1 MSTRAGMASGDAP
14 PATRAER
21 LSEITNAWLPL
32 VTAFFGVALGYAA
45 LHAHSNGAFFLPISN
60 EFGWSRAQ
68 FSATGISAAIIGTIC
83 GPFVGRFVDRF
94 GPRKVGATSAAM
106 CAVGFFGMSFLP
118 GNLTYW
124 ILALAAVALIG
135 AGTSI
140 ITYVS
145 LVSLWFDRARGL
157 AIGIIMSGSGVC
169 AIIAPK
175 LLIPFVAEAGWRAGY
190 RMVALVM
197 LLSVPLILI
206 GAYRPREKT
215 ATPTGTAEVFPEQ
228 PGISLHDAL
237 RSGRFWRQ
245 GAAIGLMGFGLAGL
259 YSHFVPLLSDRG
271 IGPAVAANLA
281 ALFGGAVFAGRLIA
295 GYLLDR
301 VFAPILATMFVL
313 VAVTGLASALVPGGG
328 VPLAGVAAFCIGI
341 SFGTELDV
349 AGYVTSRYFGR
360 KAYGAIF
367 GFQFSFFTFGAIMS
381 SMSYGLIHD
390 RTDSYSAALVMSMVV
405 MLSAVPLLLSL
416 GRYPDW
422 KGVGPH

>member
-1 MSTRAGMASGDAP
+1 MSTRSRMASEGAP

-21 LSEITNAWLPL
+21 MAEIANAWLPL

-68 FSATGISAAIIGTIC
+68 FAATGVGAAIVGTIC

-94 GPRKVGATSAAM
+94 GPRKVGATSATL
-106 CAVGFFGMSFLP
+106 CAAGFFCMSFLP

-124 ILALAAVALIG
+124 IIAAALVALIG

-145 LVSLWFDRARGL
+145 LVSHWFDRARGL

-190 RMVALVM
+190 RVVALVL

-206 GAYRPREKT
+206 GAYRPREK
-215 ATPTGTAEVFPEQ
+215 ANIATGTTHTLDEQ
-228 PGISLHDAL
+228 PGLSLREAL

-245 GAAIGLMGFGLAGL
+245 GAAILMMGFGLAGL

-281 ALFGGAVFAGRLIA
+281 ALFGGAVFAGRLLA

-301 VFAPILATMFVL
+301 VFAPILATIFVL
-313 VAVTGLASALVPGGG
+313 VAVTGLASALLPGGS
-328 VPLAGVAAFCIGI
+328 VATASVAAFCIGI
-341 SFGTELDV
+341 SFGTELDI
-349 AGYVTSRYFGR
+349 AGYITSRYFGR

-367 GFQFSFFTFGAIMS
+367 GFQFSFFTTGAIMS

-390 RTDSYSAALVMSMVV
+390 RTDSYSSALIMSMVV
-405 MLSAVPLLLSL
+405 MLSAIPLLLSL
-416 GRYPDW
+416 GRYPEW
-422 KGVGPH
+422 KAGGPS